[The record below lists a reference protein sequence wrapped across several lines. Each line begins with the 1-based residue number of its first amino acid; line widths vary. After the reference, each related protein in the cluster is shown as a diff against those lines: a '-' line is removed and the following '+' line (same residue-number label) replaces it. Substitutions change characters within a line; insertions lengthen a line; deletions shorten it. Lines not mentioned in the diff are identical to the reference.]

1 MFLGIVTSYGQLIE
15 PSLWQKNGTSIY
27 YNLGNVGIGTSN
39 PLNSLDINGNL
50 SVNKAFIEE
59 IFANHYNWS
68 IKSSSNKWLS
78 FDGQELDFNI
88 SQFNNTGDLRW
99 INRNG
104 DTLTSASFYYD
115 DVTMQFDSDSSFFI
129 YDIDDEIHHLDVDL
143 ERFDE
148 MRSNCFTKPLD
159 ITTFHNSSGS
169 YINISTE
176 DGGKIT
182 FVLGDGITAESFK
195 FDYSSIVL
203 PLIEGTNSTPIL
215 NRVYV
220 QKVGGVP
227 QWVVSTTEPTTRYA
241 LASRINLGSDGF
253 VYASLLQEDGT
264 NGIFKKIQRGFR
276 KKGLSYESGLDYN
289 ATATYLEI
297 GDGKYISGVYDLSI
311 SAINS
316 SDGIYLID
324 SSGNYIQ
331 YSDLPD
337 LIANAKYS
345 DGSSFGSNKYINI
358 IFGITPY
365 DGTGRLYAIIQL
377 KPTNEY
383 NSVLSAY
390 VDAENTLKIYPSDD
404 FLKLNFL
411 PIARIIANTNSYEA
425 QILPNGK
432 YAIDYRG
439 GIAGGI
445 SSGGGITEVDPVWSS
460 DKINY
465 FTKTE
470 ILNFNYYNSTDFNI
484 NDYYLKSNPFGF
496 YNSTTLDLS
505 NYVSYTGATN
515 NLDLGNYNVTA
526 KTGFFDYVGSLI
538 NEITKIFT
546 KEIEISGKINLTN
559 GTYNNQIYTDENG
572 TLTFYIN

>member
-1 MFLGIVTSYGQLIE
+1 MSKVSWIQFLKCGGISLTVKSLFFLSLFFLFLPFVSSEDWGYNYLEGDLNTAQAINYSQL
-15 PSLWQKNGTSIY
+15 
-27 YNLGNVGIGTSN
+27 NVN
-39 PLNSLDINGNL
+39 NSQFLRGL
-50 SVNKAFIEE
+50 TPEE
-59 IFANHYNWS
+59 IV
-68 IKSSSNKWLS
+68 SNYYTKTES
-78 FDGQELDFNI
+78 
-88 SQFNNTGDLRW
+88 NNLF

-104 DTLTSASFYYD
+104 DTITSANFYYD

-253 VYASLLQEDGT
+253 VYASSLQEDGT

-297 GDGKYISGVYDLSI
+297 GDGKYISGVYDLNI

-465 FTKTE
+465 
-470 ILNFNYYNSTDFNI
+470 
-484 NDYYLKSNPFGF
+484 
-496 YNSTTLDLS
+496 
-505 NYVSYTGATN
+505 VSYTGATN

-526 KTGFFDYVGSLI
+526 KTGFFDYIGSLI